1 MKILLKELNIRFEV
15 EKKKEKKFEV
25 EEGKIKEIENG
36 IIEIIQCEEKKEK
49 IVKKNESSFRDP

>member
-1 MKILLKELNIRFEV
+1 MKILLKDLNI
-15 EKKKEKKFEV
+15 KFEV